1 MSAVPVMG
9 FWIGLLGSA
18 TVLSEPAGEGG
29 KIPPSPQAAR
39 PSAVDLRPWFRQ
51 WGLSVRSQGGRGTC
65 SVFAVVGALEY
76 AVAKKQGRGLALS
89 VEFLN
94 WAAHQ
99 AVGRT
104 ADGGFFSELWKGF
117 QTYGLC
123 PEEDWPY
130 QPQFDPTLQ
139 PSQTALE
146 HAQELQSLGLRW
158 HWIKEWDVQTG
169 LTEAQLEKIRCTL
182 RQGWPV
188 CAGLRWP
195 KQERWEEGLLQM
207 CPPEEV
213 FDGHSVLLVG
223 YRDEPGQPGGG
234 LFLIHNSGGGSRE
247 GRLPYAYVQ
256 AYTNDAAW
264 VETKVDHDS

>member
-1 MSAVPVMG
+1 MPAISLMG
-9 FWIGLLGSA
+9 LWMGLLGSVG
-18 TVLSEPAGEGG
+18 VLLAVGSEGEEGRS
-29 KIPPSPQAAR
+29 SPLRKR
-39 PSAVDLRPWFRQ
+39 PSFVDLRPSFRK
-51 WGLSVRSQGGRGTC
+51 WGLQVRSQGSRGTC

-76 AVAKKQGRGLALS
+76 AVAKKQQRGLTLS

-99 AVGRT
+99 AAGCT

-117 QTYGLC
+117 QDYGIC

-130 QPQFDPTLQ
+130 QPHFDPTLQ
-139 PSQTALE
+139 PSPKAVE
-146 HAQELQSLGLRW
+146 HAKELQALGLRW

-169 LTEAQLEKIRCTL
+169 LTKAQLAQIRRTL
-182 RQGWPV
+182 RRGWPV
-188 CAGLRWP
+188 CGGMRWP
-195 KQERWEEGLLQM
+195 KQERWEQGVLQI

-223 YRDEPGQPGGG
+223 YRDEAGQPGGG
-234 LFLIHNSGGGSRE
+234 VFIIHNSGGGGSRSE
-247 GRLPYAYVQ
+247 SCLPYAYVQ

-264 VETKVDHDS
+264 VD